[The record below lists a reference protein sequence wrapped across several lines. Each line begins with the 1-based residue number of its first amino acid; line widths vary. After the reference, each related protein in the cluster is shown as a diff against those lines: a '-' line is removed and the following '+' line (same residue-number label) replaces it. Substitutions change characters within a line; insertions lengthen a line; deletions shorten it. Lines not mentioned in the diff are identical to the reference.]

1 MRHGLAKDFAKNCF
15 AWILCLLSVTA
26 SPGHA
31 ADAAALYQQHCA
43 ACHGSDRIGA
53 MGPALLPE
61 SLERLKKAEA
71 LKVIR
76 DGRAATQMLGFA
88 DRLSA
93 EEITQVGEYILA
105 GAKRGIRQAFL
116 AAPVTRAPTHTE
128 ANIRASRIVHFS
140 NLPATPSPIFA
151 RRDMINL
158 FLVVEAG
165 DHHVSILD
173 GDKLEVIHRFASRY
187 ALHGGPKFTADGRY
201 VFFASR
207 DGWVSKFDIWNLKTV
222 AEIRVALNTRNVA
235 VSEDGKWV
243 IAANYLPGNLVLLD
257 GDLNLVKVIAATTLD
272 GSKSSRVS
280 AVYDAAPRKS
290 FVAALKDI
298 PEIWEISYDPTIEPI
313 YNGMVH
319 DYKMGEGIAIPGFHN
334 PRRTTL
340 ESPLDDFFFDA
351 SYAHVMGASRAG
363 RGQVVH
369 LDVRKKIADLDIP
382 GMPHLGSGITWT
394 RDGRTVMASPNLK
407 DGVVSVVTMDDWK
420 VIKQIPTL
428 GPGFFMRSHSNTPYA
443 WVDSMMSPAKN
454 TLQIIDK
461 QTLEKVAEVS
471 TEPGKTLAHVEFDR
485 YGKYV
490 LASLWERKQ
499 DGGAIIVYDAKTFK
513 EIKRIPMDKPVG
525 KYNLYN
531 KITRSEGTSH

>member
-1 MRHGLAKDFAKNCF
+1 VRHCLVINPAKLFAVWALGL
-15 AWILCLLSVTA
+15 LCTIAL
-26 SPGHA
+26 PGRA
-31 ADAAALYQQHCA
+31 ADSGALYQQHCSS
-43 ACHGSDRIGA
+43 CHGIDRIGG

-61 SLERLKKAEA
+61 SLARLKKSDAMQT
-71 LKVIR
+71 IR
-76 DGRAATQMLGFA
+76 DGRAATQMIGFA
-88 DRLSA
+88 NRLTPDEVA
-93 EEITQVGEYILA
+93 QVSDYIYS
-105 GAKRGIRQAFL
+105 GVS
-116 AAPVTRAPTHTE
+116 PAPTHTE
-128 ANIRASRIVHFS
+128 ANIRDSRIVHFT
-140 NLPATPSPIFA
+140 NLPARTLPLFA
-151 RRDMINL
+151 GRDLMNL

-173 GDKLEVIHRFASRY
+173 GDKLEVIHRFQSRY

-222 AEIRVALNTRNVA
+222 AEVRVGLNTRNVA

-257 GDLNLVKVIAATTLD
+257 ADLKLVKVIAATTLD
-272 GSKSSRVS
+272 GNKSSRVS

-319 DYKMGEGIAIPGFHN
+319 DYKMGEGIAIPGFQN
-334 PRRTTL
+334 PRRTFL
-340 ESPLDDFFFDA
+340 ETVMDDFFFDS
-351 SYAHVMGASRAG
+351 SYAHVMGASRNG

-369 LDVRKKIADLDIP
+369 LDVRKRIADLDIP

-407 DGVVSVVTMDDWK
+407 DGLVSVVDMADWK

-428 GPGFFMRSHSNTPYA
+428 GPGFFMRSHGNTRYA

-454 TLQIIDK
+454 TLQVIDK
-461 QTLEKVAEVS
+461 LSLEKVAEIS
-471 TEPGKTLAHVEFDR
+471 AAPGKTLAHVEFDR

-499 DGGAIIVYDAKTFK
+499 DGGAIIIYDAQSLK

>member
-1 MRHGLAKDFAKNCF
+1 MRFLWLMLTIGWMVNALAAE
-15 AWILCLLSVTA
+15 
-26 SPGHA
+26 PA
-31 ADAAALYQQHCA
+31 ATYQQHCA
-43 ACHGSDRIGA
+43 SCHGVDRTGG

-61 SLERLKKAEA
+61 SLERLKKAEG
-71 LKVIR
+71 LKIIR
-76 DGRAATQMLGFA
+76 DGRPATQMTGFA
-88 DRLSA
+88 DRLSPD
-93 EEITQVGEYILA
+93 EIAQVGEYVYSA
-105 GAKRGIRQAFL
+105 VS
-116 AAPVTRAPTHTE
+116 PAPTHTE
-128 ANIRASRIVHFS
+128 ANIRASRIVHFT
-140 NLPATPSPIFA
+140 NLPATPLPVFA
-151 RRDMINL
+151 GRDLMNL

-173 GDKLEVIHRFASRY
+173 GDKLEVIHRVPSRY

-201 VFFASR
+201 VYFASR

-272 GSKSSRVS
+272 GTKSSRVS

-298 PEIWEISYDPTIEPI
+298 PEIWEISYDPTTEPI

-319 DYKMGEGIAIPGFHN
+319 DYKMGEGIAIPGFLN
-334 PRRTTL
+334 PRRTYLATVM
-340 ESPLDDFFFDA
+340 DDFFFDS
-351 SYAHVMGASRAG
+351 SYAHVMGASRTG
-363 RGQVVH
+363 QGQVVH

-382 GMPHLGSGITWT
+382 GMPHLGSGITWS
-394 RDGRTVMASPNLK
+394 RNGRTVMASPNLK
-407 DGVVSVVTMDDWK
+407 DGLVSVVDMTDWN

-428 GPGFFMRSHSNTPYA
+428 GPGFFMRSHGNTPYA

-461 QTLEKVAEVS
+461 SSLEMVAKIS
-471 TEPGKTLAHVEFDR
+471 AEPGKTLAHVEFDR
-485 YGKYV
+485 YGRYV

-513 EIKRIPMDKPVG
+513 EIKRIAMDKPVG

>member
-15 AWILCLLSVTA
+15 AWTLCLLSVTA

-93 EEITQVGEYILA
+93 EEISQVGEYIFRSVL
-105 GAKRGIRQAFL
+105 
-116 AAPVTRAPTHTE
+116 PAPTHTE

-140 NLPATPSPIFA
+140 NLPSTPSPIFA
-151 RRDMINL
+151 KRDMMNL

-290 FVAALKDI
+290 FIAAMKDI
-298 PEIWEISYDPTIEPI
+298 NELWEISYDSKAPWTTFSLMPPTR
-313 YNGMVH
+313 M
-319 DYKMGEGIAIPGFHN
+319 
-334 PRRTTL
+334 
-340 ESPLDDFFFDA
+340 
-351 SYAHVMGASRAG
+351 
-363 RGQVVH
+363 
-369 LDVRKKIADLDIP
+369 
-382 GMPHLGSGITWT
+382 
-394 RDGRTVMASPNLK
+394 
-407 DGVVSVVTMDDWK
+407 
-420 VIKQIPTL
+420 
-428 GPGFFMRSHSNTPYA
+428 
-443 WVDSMMSPAKN
+443 
-454 TLQIIDK
+454 
-461 QTLEKVAEVS
+461 
-471 TEPGKTLAHVEFDR
+471 
-485 YGKYV
+485 
-490 LASLWERKQ
+490 
-499 DGGAIIVYDAKTFK
+499 
-513 EIKRIPMDKPVG
+513 
-525 KYNLYN
+525 
-531 KITRSEGTSH
+531 

>member
-15 AWILCLLSVTA
+15 AWTLCLLSVTA

-93 EEITQVGEYILA
+93 EEISQVGEYIFGSVL
-105 GAKRGIRQAFL
+105 
-116 AAPVTRAPTHTE
+116 PAPTHTE

-140 NLPATPSPIFA
+140 NLPSTPSPIFA
-151 RRDMINL
+151 KRDMMNL

-243 IAANYLPGNLVLLD
+243 IAANYLPG
-257 GDLNLVKVIAATTLD
+257 NLVKVIAATTLD

-407 DGVVSVVTMDDWK
+407 DGVVSVVNMDDWK

-428 GPGFFMRSHSNTPYA
+428 GPGFFMRSHSSTPYA

-461 QTLEKVAEVS
+461 QTLEKVAEVG

-525 KYNLYN
+525 KYILYY